1 MIGFG
6 TMLQMA
12 TDTNLV
18 LLYSILFL
26 LTAAVLVLSIVVL
39 KLLWHE
45 SRAES
50 ATQQDR
56 EVPASHAI
64 HPPAADKQTAA
75 EDTDRREAE
84 DVSRDRHG
92 FSEEDYPPPKNTL
105 NYRLR
110 YEPIG
115 KLAKEKRLKAG
126 TDRQNVRVALSTLA
140 SKGTYVFEDLMTE
153 EGPIDFLTLSRS
165 GMHMVL
171 LWTDEGYVWRD
182 TSTDVIIH
190 AEETLGWDPQTG
202 YEKLLGDP
210 LPENP
215 DVIITEVTRA
225 CRREVGVAKDEG
237 VWKIHCFTR
246 AEIQRPSEYTNNP
259 HGMCAPIDLATWID
273 WKDESEFTMTEDRV
287 HELAA
292 ITEEVYSRKP
302 IVRPLEVESGP

>member
-1 MIGFG
+1 MGRFG
-6 TMLQMA
+6 TMPQMA
-12 TDTNLV
+12 QATNSV
-18 LLYSILFL
+18 LLYAALFL
-26 LTAAVLVLSIVVL
+26 LAATVVALSIGIL
-39 KLLWHE
+39 KLLWRE
-45 SRAES
+45 RRTEGETQRA
-50 ATQQDR
+50 R
-56 EVPASHAI
+56 GVPGE
-64 HPPAADKQTAA
+64 HPVDSPAADKPAT
-75 EDTDRREAE
+75 EDPHPREAE
-84 DVSRDRHG
+84 DVSGDPHG
-92 FSEEDYPPPKNTL
+92 FSEEDYLPPRNKL

-126 TDRQNVRVALSTLA
+126 MDRQNVRVALFTLA

-165 GMHMVL
+165 GMHVVL

-190 AEETLGWDPQTG
+190 AEETYGWNPDTG
-202 YEKLLGDP
+202 YERLLGDP

-215 DVIITEVTRA
+215 DVTITEVTRA
-225 CRREVGVAKDEG
+225 CRREVGITGDEG

-246 AEIQRPSEYTNNP
+246 AEIQRPSEYTNRP
-259 HGMCAPIDLATWID
+259 WGMCATIDLARWID
-273 WKDESEFTMTEDRV
+273 WEDESEFTMTEERV